1 MMSDRENSI
10 HAMSRREWLRKVGAA
25 AVSASGLIGLGARRI
40 AAQTNAQIT
49 VATVSANY
57 RDGLEQLA
65 REYEAQHSGAQV
77 KVQILPANGYETFLR
92 TQVPSGSE
100 KAPDIFNANYA
111 WGFYE
116 SGLLINLTPFLK
128 RRNPYTGRAWTETL
142 NAQFL
147 ERLKIGGDVAIIPMD
162 FIEIAFYYN
171 ADAFNRLHLKPPR
184 SWEEML
190 RHAERIRDAGLI
202 PFAVPGNADSY
213 WAGTVGWMA
222 RFFSDAYTR
231 HLIPLVI
238 SRPGDWDYDP
248 RRNANFR
255 LNLNDPYNDAHVV
268 TNGERLLTAVR
279 DRKIRFDGERFAEI
293 YTHIKDFSRY
303 WQRGFHGANSQMA
316 YHLFLTGKAA
326 MLLETSAQI
335 SQLLRDMEDLPARAR
350 FRWDVFPVPPLTSS
364 RFRVP
369 PFRGV
374 GGAGVMWGVTK
385 KNPEQTR
392 RVVDF
397 LMYLTTPHA
406 AQVLVEQAVRHRR
419 PLIGPMLIPGA
430 EIPETIRRYFRAF
443 EGRGFEK
450 LSFRGLMDEQQSV
463 WEWTV
468 WAQRY
473 MDGRLSLSEFLQRY
487 QRLMERAVP
496 RVIAMQ
502 KLDMNP
508 RTKDRT

>member
-1 MMSDRENSI
+1 
-10 HAMSRREWLRKVGAA
+10 
-25 AVSASGLIGLGARRI
+25 
-40 AAQTNAQIT
+40 
-49 VATVSANY
+49 
-57 RDGLEQLA
+57 
-65 REYEAQHSGAQV
+65 
-77 KVQILPANGYETFLR
+77 
-92 TQVPSGSE
+92 
-100 KAPDIFNANYA
+100 
-111 WGFYE
+111 
-116 SGLLINLTPFLK
+116 
-128 RRNPYTGRAWTETL
+128 
-142 NAQFL
+142 
-147 ERLKIGGDVAIIPMD
+147 
-162 FIEIAFYYN
+162 
-171 ADAFNRLHLKPPR
+171 
-184 SWEEML
+184 
-190 RHAERIRDAGLI
+190 
-202 PFAVPGNADSY
+202 
-213 WAGTVGWMA
+213 
-222 RFFSDAYTR
+222 
-231 HLIPLVI
+231 
-238 SRPGDWDYDP
+238 
-248 RRNANFR
+248 
-255 LNLNDPYNDAHVV
+255 
-268 TNGERLLTAVR
+268 LLTAVR

-293 YTHIKDFSRY
+293 YTQIKDFSRY
-303 WQRGFHGANSQMA
+303 WQRGFHGANSQTA

-350 FRWDVFPVPPLTSS
+350 FHWDVFSVPPLTSS

-385 KNPEQTR
+385 KSAEQTR

-406 AQVLVEQAVRHRR
+406 AQTLVEQAVRHRR

-430 EIPETIRRYFRAF
+430 EIPERIRRYFRAF

-508 RTKDRT
+508 RTKDKK